1 MPLGS
6 EKVKQGETQASAS
19 ESQIALH
26 WMKVI
31 RSGVLGFCMGVRRAI
46 TLASREADSVKV
58 SSGRVFTLGP
68 LIHNPVALNDLKKQ
82 GVEELSETPR
92 NLEGSS
98 LVICAHGI
106 DPRLEEGMRNKG
118 ARVVDATCPKVKES
132 QLRAKALAEDGFTLF
147 LAGEARHAEIIG
159 ILGYTGDAGTVVS
172 NASEAEAAAKRLY
185 ETDRNAKTALL
196 GQTTISEEEYLSI
209 SEAVKKYF
217 PDLEIVLTICA
228 ATGDRQRALREL
240 LEQVDAVIIAGGKE
254 SANTRRLLAI
264 ARKSGKPCVLVE
276 TAAEI
281 PTSFR
286 AYEMVGLCAGASS
299 PDSVIDEIERE
310 LAAVNPIS
318 PNAFSASVIS
328 SNGMA

>member
-1 MPLGS
+1 
-6 EKVKQGETQASAS
+6 
-19 ESQIALH
+19 
-26 WMKVI
+26 
-31 RSGVLGFCMGVRRAI
+31 MGVRRAI
-46 TLASREADSVKV
+46 ALASHEADNVKIIG
-58 SSGRVFTLGP
+58 GRVFTLGP

-82 GVEELSETPR
+82 GVEELSETPC

-106 DPRLEEGMRNKG
+106 DPRHEEELRNKS

-132 QLRAKALAEDGFTLF
+132 QLKAKTLAEKGYALF
-147 LAGEARHAEIIG
+147 LAGEVQHAEIIG
-159 ILGYTGDAGTVVS
+159 ILGYAGDAGAVVS

-185 ETDRNAKTALL
+185 ETDKDAKTALL
-196 GQTTISEEEYLSI
+196 GQTTISDEEYQSI
-209 SEAVKKYF
+209 GEALKKYF
-217 PDLEIVLTICA
+217 PSLEIVQTICA
-228 ATGDRQRALREL
+228 ATSDRQRALREL

-264 ARKSGKPCVLVE
+264 AQKSGKPCALVE

-281 PTSFR
+281 PPAFR
-286 AYEMVGLCAGASS
+286 AYETVGLCAGASS
-299 PDSVIDEIERE
+299 PDLVIDEIERE
-310 LAAVNPIS
+310 LMAVNPIS